1 VKPGFLIS
9 QFFITFILLS
19 SLACMVEVGGVFDDS
34 FLAISFFEDFSQ
46 AFSLGAVDELVGY
59 DVGECGS
66 EGYAQDDEGGFDAVL
81 HGEHEFIGGQCMD
94 TDDGEEEAVEED
106 AGDEWDDGRCG
117 QDEYR
122 GMQVACDD
130 QEEE

>member
-1 VKPGFLIS
+1 MKPGFLIS
-9 QFFITFILLS
+9 QFFISLIFIFSRLRGRGWRRLLCR
-19 SLACMVEVGGVFDDS
+19 LPGH
-34 FLAISFFEDFSQ
+34 LFEDFSQ

>member
-1 VKPGFLIS
+1 
-9 QFFITFILLS
+9 
-19 SLACMVEVGGVFDDS
+19 MVEVGGVFYVG

-66 EGYAQDDEGGFDAVL
+66 EGYAQDNEGGFDAVL

-106 AGDEWDDGRCG
+106 AGEECEDGGCG
-117 QDEYR
+117 QDAYR
-122 GMQVACDD
+122 GKQGACVA
-130 QEEE
+130 QGEV

>member
-1 VKPGFLIS
+1 
-9 QFFITFILLS
+9 
-19 SLACMVEVGGVFDDS
+19 MVEVGGVFYVG

-106 AGDEWDDGRCG
+106 AGDEGEETQPVSPGRIPGHAGCVRRS
-117 QDEYR
+117 R
-122 GMQVACDD
+122 GRVTVWQHL
-130 QEEE
+130 

>member
-1 VKPGFLIS
+1 MTASWPS
-9 QFFITFILLS
+9 LS
-19 SLACMVEVGGVFDDS
+19 SRIFLKRSLLERSMNWWAMTSGSVAPKAMPRMTRAASTPFCM
-34 FLAISFFEDFSQ
+34 AN
-46 AFSLGAVDELVGY
+46 
-59 DVGECGS
+59 
-66 EGYAQDDEGGFDAVL
+66 
-81 HGEHEFIGGQCMD
+81 HEFIGGQCMD